1 MKNVEGISKGT
12 EGRNEQ
18 RDTRREELGWG
29 GLGGTAGTR
38 DGAHEHE
45 KQVQSPR
52 VEDCRINSVL
62 LHLDLERVD
71 LWKKWREDTQI
82 ICLLNDVVFLLE
94 PITI

>member
-12 EGRNEQ
+12 EGGNEQ
-18 RDTRREELGWG
+18 RDTRTEE
-29 GLGGTAGTR
+29 
-38 DGAHEHE
+38 AHEHE